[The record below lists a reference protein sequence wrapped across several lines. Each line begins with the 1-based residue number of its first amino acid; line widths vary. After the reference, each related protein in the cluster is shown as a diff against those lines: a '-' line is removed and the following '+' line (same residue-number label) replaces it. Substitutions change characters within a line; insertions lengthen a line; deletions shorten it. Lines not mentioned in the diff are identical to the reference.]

1 MYWNVG
7 RDLMD
12 RPAYRDFDAAAP
24 SLRRMR
30 PNIFARVVRIVLK
43 GPLWVILIW
52 VALAAAGAT
61 YGALTFSLDLGDTR
75 LIGLDPPLAD
85 AERALEAA
93 LPGTGELIVGVI
105 ESEDPQAAR
114 DAAAGLARTL
124 RSEPQIFSD
133 AFAPG
138 TDRSVDR

>member
-1 MYWNVG
+1 MNWNVG

-85 AERALEAA
+85 AERALEAF
-93 LPGTGELIVGVI
+93 PGTGQPIVAGI
-105 ESEDPQAAR
+105 ESEDPQVAR
-114 DAAAGLARTL
+114 DAAAGLAR
-124 RSEPQIFSD
+124 
-133 AFAPG
+133 
-138 TDRSVDR
+138 